1 MSPMRDSKGEA
12 RRRLEHLLESRPP
25 RAKSMVVTV
34 FGDAILPH
42 GGSVWVG
49 SLRRVG

>member
-1 MSPMRDSKGEA
+1 MRGSIGEA
-12 RRRLEHLLESRPP
+12 RRRLEHLLESRPS
-25 RAKSMVVTV
+25 RARSLVVTV
-34 FGDAILPH
+34 FGDSILPH